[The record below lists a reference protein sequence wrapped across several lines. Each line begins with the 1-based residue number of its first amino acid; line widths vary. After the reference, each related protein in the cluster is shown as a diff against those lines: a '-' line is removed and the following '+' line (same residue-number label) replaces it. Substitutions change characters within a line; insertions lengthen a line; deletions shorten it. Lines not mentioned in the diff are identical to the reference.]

1 MAMTLRFTPEQERR
15 LTTLASQRNMSKQQ
29 FMAVALDEIYERSVY
44 NERLDAAIDVVLVE
58 YADAIERLGK

>member
-44 NERLDAAIDVVLVE
+44 NEKLDAAIDVVLVE

>member
-29 FMAVALDEIYERSVY
+29 LMALALDEIYERSVY
-44 NERLDAAIDVVLVE
+44 IEKLDAAIDGVLVE